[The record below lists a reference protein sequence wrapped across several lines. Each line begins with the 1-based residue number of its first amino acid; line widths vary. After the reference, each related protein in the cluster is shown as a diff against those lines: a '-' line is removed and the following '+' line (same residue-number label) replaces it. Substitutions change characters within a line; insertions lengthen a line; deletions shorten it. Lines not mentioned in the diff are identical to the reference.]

1 MITSRIRERPSAA
14 PASPRRAGLPGRA
27 GFSLLEMLGASVV
40 LAVGL
45 VIVTESVSSGLTAST
60 RVDRQLFAGQLAADR
75 LNRAAAGEY
84 SALPQEGKNPLGGVE
99 YHWRLQEGRHE
110 GGLRSVLC
118 SVRWTSRGRQQIVTL
133 DRQLPAGREGEQT
146 R

>member
-1 MITSRIRERPSAA
+1 MITSRTRERPSTV
-14 PASPRRAGLPGRA
+14 PARPRRSGLPGRT
-27 GFSLLEMLGASVV
+27 GFSLLEMLVASVV

-45 VIVTESVSSGLTAST
+45 VIVTESISSGLTAST

-84 SALPQEGKNPLGGVE
+84 SALPQEGKSPLGGVE
-99 YHWRLQEGRHE
+99 YHWRLQERRHE
-110 GGLRSVLC
+110 GGLRSLLC
-118 SVRWTSRGRQQIVTL
+118 SVRWTSRGRQQTVTL
-133 DRQLPAGREGEQT
+133 GRQLPAGQEGEPT

>member
-1 MITSRIRERPSAA
+1 MIRSRTRERASAA

-27 GFSLLEMLGASVV
+27 GFSLLEMLVASVV

-45 VIVTESVSSGLTAST
+45 VIVTETISSGLGAST
-60 RVDRQLFAGQLAADR
+60 RVERELLAGRLAADR

-84 SALPQEGKNPLGGVE
+84 SALPQEGKSRFGGVE
-99 YHWRLQEGRHE
+99 YRWRLQEGRHE
-110 GGLRSVLC
+110 GGLRSLLC

-146 R
+146 P